1 MPPPPRPKKS
11 RRGWILGALA
21 VVVVVIVGIT
31 VGVRAL
37 STRTAD
43 SPAAPGGPSVTVP
56 ASTDQGAP
64 PLSCGE
70 RTAAFDPAPTSGGM
84 VRSGGLSFPELAAP
98 FGAPTRTTLLQ
109 FDYLHDVASQFAVLR
124 YQGRST
130 GGAEVMIA
138 RAPIAD
144 GFSTPRQVAQL
155 LFGCVQVRFP
165 GAQEK
170 GHRSR
175 STTVDGHQAWLIRS
189 HLGYGGVDA
198 GTKSETIILMVVATT
213 DGENGLFYAD
223 LPDTHPEL
231 LPRAERALAQLSVSR

>member
-1 MPPPPRPKKS
+1 
-11 RRGWILGALA
+11 
-21 VVVVVIVGIT
+21 
-31 VGVRAL
+31 
-37 STRTAD
+37 
-43 SPAAPGGPSVTVP
+43 
-56 ASTDQGAP
+56 
-64 PLSCGE
+64 
-70 RTAAFDPAPTSGGM
+70 M
-84 VRSGGLSFPELAAP
+84 VRSGGLSYPELAAP
-98 FGAPTRTTLLQ
+98 FAAPTRTTLLQ
-109 FDYLHDVASQFAVLR
+109 FDYLREVASQFAVLR
-124 YQGRST
+124 YHGSST

-144 GFSTPRQVAQL
+144 GFSTPRQVAEL

-198 GTKSETIILMVVATT
+198 GVKSETLIVMVVATG
-213 DGENGLFYAD
+213 DGENGVFYAD

-231 LPRAERALAQLSVSR
+231 LPRAEQAFRHVSVS